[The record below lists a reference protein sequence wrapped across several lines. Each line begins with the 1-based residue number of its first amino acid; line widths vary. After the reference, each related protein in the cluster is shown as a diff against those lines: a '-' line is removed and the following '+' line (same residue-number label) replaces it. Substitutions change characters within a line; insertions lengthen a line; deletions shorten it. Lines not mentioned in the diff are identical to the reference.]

1 MNLTVVASNDM
12 SNSSHSAI
20 RMYAMGCQEEGQ
32 GEGQEEGQGEGQ
44 GAESKKTLLQ

>member
-1 MNLTVVASNDM
+1 MNLTVVASSDM

-32 GEGQEEGQGEGQ
+32 GEGQGI
-44 GAESKKTLLQ
+44 ESKKTLLQ